1 MLRLELQQQQLLEP
15 CRGAGPRWRALDLVG
30 LGIRIALLLELG
42 RVALCGWRRRT
53 ARVPALAPY
62 VPEGSRRGLPALA
75 PHGRRWRRRRR
86 RGWGRALPRW
96 HRPRLYL
103 IVFDRQGGFR
113 RALLALHDGLC
124 SAALSSASAVR
135 ARVSGPLVIMQSPF
149 ARSLPPA
156 WVSSS

>member
-1 MLRLELQQQQLLEP
+1 MELQPTLALELELTLELAP
-15 CRGAGPRWRALDLVG
+15 ALAVPMVAAGGLALELMLV
-30 LGIRIALLLELG
+30 LG
-42 RVALCGWRRRT
+42 RVKLCSWRRRT
-53 ARVPALAPY
+53 ARVPALAPS

-75 PHGRRWRRRRR
+75 PHGRRWRWRRR

-103 IVFDRQGGFR
+103 IVFARQGGFR

-124 SAALSSASAVR
+124 SAALFLGSAVR
-135 ARVSGPLVIMQSPF
+135 ARVSGSLVTFRSPL